1 MKISQLRLQMIIRE
15 ELQLHFSGRR
25 LLREDG
31 TEILEWAALGA
42 DLAALAALST
52 GIGAPAAGALTVA
65 SSALDVTVAIAKF
78 HDGKNVA
85 GVFNLLSAV
94 LPAFPAA
101 PALSIFNKLKGSG
114 LSLYKAA
121 PPEFIKIIEV
131 LVTLLLD
138 WTAQLIGY
146 LDAHDDVDVSSE
158 TETSTW
164 RMFMKDGLKV
174 NIEKGT
180 EATRDG
186 LETIQNTMV
195 DADVATGAGEQFQA
209 LVNARNLRDV
219 ANVARDLAGFQRK
232 AYGLDRDSRAAL
244 LKGVAAKLGVNVSEE
259 TNKAPTT
266 EGAVRISRG
275 QLRRIIREE
284 LCDHRRSQ

>member
-78 HDGKNVA
+78 HDGENVA

-146 LDAHDDVDVSSE
+146 LDAPDEPDAEGV
-158 TETSTW
+158 ETSTW

-219 ANVARDLAGFQRK
+219 ANVARDLAGFQRQ
-232 AYGLDRDSRAAL
+232 AYSLDRDSREDF

-266 EGAVRISRG
+266 EGAIRISRG